1 MQFTLT
7 DLQNEIK
14 ENSNKLLT
22 ENIDLLE
29 TIQKVDDN
37 CRLDEKVWQLVI
49 DQGWLALD
57 VTEEDGGLGFSNTDT
72 AILSEVLGYYMPI
85 IPIFSSG
92 VVFKHIL
99 LNSKKEKKDELLP
112 EIISG
117 QKIGTFAVY
126 ENDKYEINENTI
138 STQLTP
144 TDSGFK
150 LNGNKK
156 YVMFGDV
163 SDYIA
168 VLAKIEDSFKFILL
182 PTDAEGV
189 EVKPTTSLDQT
200 RPMCE
205 VIMQEVELGQDSVLI
220 DLGILDKATG
230 FFSSPNKAF
239 VSLVLINSWRWSPF
253 LALIILS
260 GLNSI
265 NREMYDASKVD
276 GANFIQQ
283 FLFITFPNLKSVL
296 FVLGLVGTLLS
307 FNIFD
312 IIWLITKGGP
322 SSATTTLPLLI
333 YETAFTKF
341 RISHAATLSI
351 ITSFLLLLFS
361 IIFIKS
367 MAPKEDD

>member
-1 MQFTLT
+1 MKK
-7 DLQNEIK
+7 N
-14 ENSNKLLT
+14 
-22 ENIDLLE
+22 NIEGWLF
-29 TIQKVDDN
+29 VSP
-37 CRLDEKVWQLVI
+37 LVI
-49 DQGWLALD
+49 WISLIILVPIYIAFELSLFNVKIIGTSGKFVGIDNYIKLFGKSKFINASLNSFYWIIGNAICQTFFAFTIAL
-57 VTEEDGGLGFSNTDT
+57 TINYKFPGKKIMANWI
-72 AILSEVLGYYMPI
+72 ILSFI
-85 IPIFSSG
+85 IPTVVVVVIWKLMLSSSSG
-92 VVFKHIL
+92 V
-99 LNSKKEKKDELLP
+99 
-112 EIISG
+112 
-117 QKIGTFAVY
+117 
-126 ENDKYEINENTI
+126 IN
-138 STQLTP
+138 
-144 TDSGFK
+144 
-150 LNGNKK
+150 
-156 YVMFGDV
+156 
-163 SDYIA
+163 
-168 VLAKIEDSFKFILL
+168 
-182 PTDAEGV
+182 
-189 EVKPTTSLDQT
+189 
-200 RPMCE
+200 
-205 VIMQEVELGQDSVLI
+205 SVLI
-220 DLGILDKATG
+220 DIGLFDEATG

-239 VSLVLINSWRWSPF
+239 ISLVLINSWRWSPF

-341 RISHAATLSI
+341 RISQAATLSI
-351 ITSFLLLLFS
+351 VTSFLLLLFS